1 LRPRRRE
8 SDTFATC
15 NVVFLDTSIENVVV
29 VKGRSSGVDNDEAT
43 DAVSR
48 VELDNDLLLLRCRVW
63 KGIQLQL
70 FQCYICG
77 THELPINEIREMT
90 QVSCNSSLRC
100 FYWKKYQIPDLWF
113 ELATTCDT
121 SQNRLEN
128 LHMQDSTLRERT
140 SVPLVDASG
149 CISMCIV
156 NSASTQLCSA
166 TSVVLYDSRAI
177 RVESSAGSRCSVATT
192 TTTALL

>member
-1 LRPRRRE
+1 MPREPHEQDVLPIGIRVTAPSSAQRRE

-15 NVVFLDTSIENVVV
+15 NVVFLDTSIEKAVV

-48 VELDNDLLLLRCRVW
+48 VELDNDLLIW

-77 THELPINEIREMT
+77 THELRINEIREMT
-90 QVSCNSSLRC
+90 Q
-100 FYWKKYQIPDLWF
+100 YWKKYQIPDLWF

-140 SVPLVDASG
+140 SLPLVDASG

-156 NSASTQLCSA
+156 NSASTH
-166 TSVVLYDSRAI
+166 
-177 RVESSAGSRCSVATT
+177 SSAVLRR
-192 TTTALL
+192 